1 MYDYKAKFS
10 RWQGFFKKSDLDE
23 LSENYIVTK
32 ALHAFAHT
40 GAIPKVYSC
49 CYVSRIHRYFMT
61 FAVPG
66 DL

>member
-49 CYVSRIHRYFMT
+49 CYI
-61 FAVPG
+61 
-66 DL
+66 

>member
-49 CYVSRIHRYFMT
+49 YM
-61 FAVPG
+61 
-66 DL
+66 

>member
-40 GAIPKVYSC
+40 GAIPKVYSFC
-49 CYVSRIHRYFMT
+49 HIWVVSTDIS
-61 FAVPG
+61 
-66 DL
+66 